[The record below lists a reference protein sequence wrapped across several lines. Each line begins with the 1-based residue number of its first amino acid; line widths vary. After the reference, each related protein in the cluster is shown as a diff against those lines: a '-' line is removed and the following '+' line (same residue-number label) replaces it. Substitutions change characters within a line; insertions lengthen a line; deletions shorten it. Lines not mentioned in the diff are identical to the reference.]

1 MPQANRLARTTCPY
15 CGVGCGVTATLE
27 NGQLIAV
34 EGDREHPAN
43 YGRLCV
49 KGTALHETL
58 GEQGRL
64 LKPRVDGQE
73 VSWEQALTT
82 TAERLQ
88 AQRPWP
94 AVGGGVSVWATLNRR
109 LLRCQQAV

>member
-1 MPQANRLARTTCPY
+1 MPQVNRLARTTCPY

-27 NGQLIAV
+27 SGQLIAV

-58 GEQGRL
+58 GAQGRL
-64 LKPRVDGQE
+64 LMPRVDGQE
-73 VSWEQALTT
+73 VSWEQALTV

-88 AQRPWP
+88 RTYP
-94 AVGGGVSVWATLNRR
+94 AS
-109 LLRCQQAV
+109 C

>member
-1 MPQANRLARTTCPY
+1 MPQVNRLARTTCPY

-27 NGQLIAV
+27 SGQLIAV

-58 GEQGRL
+58 GAQGRL
-64 LKPRVDGQE
+64 LMPRVDEQE
-73 VSWEQALTT
+73 VSWEQALTV

-88 AQRPWP
+88 AQRGIAETPRPIPDDAPSALAWLD
-94 AVGGGVSVWATLNRR
+94 GRT
-109 LLRCQQAV
+109 C

>member
-1 MPQANRLARTTCPY
+1 MPQVNRLARTTCPY

-27 NGQLIAV
+27 SGQLIAV

-58 GEQGRL
+58 
-64 LKPRVDGQE
+64 
-73 VSWEQALTT
+73 
-82 TAERLQ
+82 
-88 AQRPWP
+88 
-94 AVGGGVSVWATLNRR
+94 
-109 LLRCQQAV
+109 